1 MPRVNSRAPCTTAA
15 AASRPCVHK
24 RGADTCRGQYRGVR
38 AATGL
43 YPRPSALFGGAKAG
57 IGRAPTRPR
66 EGRKGNLDSHG
77 PGGACHVELV
87 VFHCLLKQAC
97 EDVGGALKPGRVAL
111 PWEAPHGCHDLP
123 LGPLSPLPPPLP
135 LDGHVADGV
144 ATQRP
149 ARVGV
154 GNNTGDEVT
163 ALSSPWWGVQH
174 R

>member
-15 AASRPCVHK
+15 AASRPCVHEK
-24 RGADTCRGQYRGVR
+24 GADTWQGQYRGVR

-43 YPRPSALFGGAKAG
+43 NRDPRHYSAGPKSSG
-57 IGRAPTRPR
+57 IGRAPTRHL
-66 EGRKGNLDSHG
+66 EGRERNLDSHG

-149 ARVGV
+149 AKVSV
-154 GNNTGDEVT
+154 GNNTG
-163 ALSSPWWGVQH
+163 G
-174 R
+174 